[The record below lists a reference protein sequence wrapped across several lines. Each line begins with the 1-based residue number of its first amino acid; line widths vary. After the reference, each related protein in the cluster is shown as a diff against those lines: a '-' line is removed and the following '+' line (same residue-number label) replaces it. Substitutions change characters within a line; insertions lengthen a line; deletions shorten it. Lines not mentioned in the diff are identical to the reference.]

1 MSNGISLI
9 APIPS
14 DALTADDLIVQSLQ
28 SLGGGGPSLAAA
40 GTASTAS
47 GSNWEAFDPELVQEP
62 ALLPAHWLRVFN
74 AHFDPVRLDC
84 QRLRLRYV
92 HAPTPIIS
100 GFPHSPRAGIFCLS
114 RVPDSS
120 QTIMAGALVHLGDE
134 LDETPDD
141 GPTDAALRSWLASRG
156 QALED
161 AIEADE
167 ADSISFLELA

>member
-14 DALTADDLIVQSLQ
+14 DTLTADDLIVQSLQ

-100 GFPHSPRAGIFCLS
+100 GFPRSPRAGIFCLS
-114 RVPDSS
+114 RDSL
-120 QTIMAGALVHLGDE
+120 QTIVASDLVHLGDE

-141 GPTDAALRSWLASRG
+141 CPTDAALRSWLASRG

-161 AIEADE
+161 VIEADE
-167 ADSISFLELA
+167 ADSIPFLELA

>member
-14 DALTADDLIVQSLQ
+14 DTLTADDLISQALQ
-28 SLGGGGPSLAAA
+28 SLGGGGPSLAAT
-40 GTASTAS
+40 GTAAV
-47 GSNWEAFDPELVQEP
+47 SNWEAFEPEQVQDP

-74 AHFDPVRLDC
+74 AHFDPARLDC

-100 GFPHSPRAGIFCLS
+100 GFPRAPRAGIFCLS
-114 RVPDSS
+114 RDSS
-120 QTIMAGALVHLGDE
+120 QTIVAGDLVHLGDE
-134 LDETPDD
+134 LDEMPDD
-141 GPTDAALRSWLASRG
+141 CPTDAALRSWLASRG

-167 ADSISFLELA
+167 ADSIPFLELA